1 MIMSEQ
7 TILLSV
13 VGMLGLFATLTV
25 LIRSRIAAGN

>member
-25 LIRSRIAAGN
+25 LIRSTNSGG